1 MRLDKLIYATLA
13 FKERREN
20 IPCKQFPYG
29 LVLIVLKKDKT
40 MKKQT
45 NKLNKMVIE
54 GLRAAEAVMLTE
66 MLLKIDAYLIN

>member
-1 MRLDKLIYATLA
+1 
-13 FKERREN
+13 
-20 IPCKQFPYG
+20 
-29 LVLIVLKKDKT
+29 